1 MQLDQ
6 HIIDAHVA
14 LVLVTLPLPPLPVV
28 VSKGDR
34 HECATCSSHD
44 LHAVMLRTQMHM
56 LHTQAFSDVEHV
68 KRMEAKNDAITCL
81 YDGIKSTL
89 QKHQTLD
96 DAATAECYTHLCV
109 AFRAYTSGYAHTCR
123 DVRILP
129 LSDVVRG
136 DSVHNQASAYV
147 AAVMDTQDEMANR
160 SLSYTILLQKWL
172 LFMHAQL
179 LENIY

>member
-1 MQLDQ
+1 MELDQ

-56 LHTQAFSDVEHV
+56 AHTQAFSDVEHV
-68 KRMEAKNDAITCL
+68 KRMEAKEDAITCL
-81 YDGIKSTL
+81 YEGIKKTL

-96 DAATAECYTHLCV
+96 DAATEECYTHLCA
-109 AFRAYTSGYAHTCR
+109 AFRAYTSAYAHSCR
-123 DVRILP
+123 DIRILP
-129 LSDVVRG
+129 FSDVVRG

-147 AAVMDTQDEMANR
+147 AAFMDTQDEMANR
-160 SLSYTILLQKWL
+160 SLSYTILMQKWL

-179 LENIY
+179 